1 MRKALFLKLKEAL
14 SSVLPVG
21 IIVLILS
28 LTPLV
33 TLTGREMTVFGICA
47 LLLIAGI
54 ALFNLGADLSM
65 TPMGK
70 FIGEGLTKS
79 KKASILLL
87 VSFLMGLLI
96 TIAEPDL
103 AVLADQ
109 VHSLMNGTL
118 LIATVGLG
126 VGIFL
131 LIAVLK
137 IVGRTDLTSLLLFFY
152 LVLFTLATILFGDGK
167 GALMPLSFDSG
178 GVTTGPITVPF
189 IMALGVG
196 IALTVGGRHANE
208 NSFGLIALCSIGPI
222 IAVLILCILSKGSL
236 HYDLPDYSM
245 DSVLKAGVWHH
256 VFETMIDVGKSLL
269 LIVAFFL
276 ILQLA
281 ILKLPK
287 RELTKIAIGIA
298 FTFLGL
304 VIFLT
309 SVVVGF
315 MPIGYKIGT
324 QLADYNETL
333 LIVVSFI
340 LGFVVV
346 LAEPAVHV
354 LNQQVEDITNGQV
367 TRRQMM
373 IALSVG
379 VGVSIGL
386 SIIRIIYGFSLLYYL
401 IPGYLL
407 SLGLSFFVPKLYTAI
422 AFDSGGVASGPLTSS
437 FILPMSIGACV
448 ALHSEAEVLSLAFGI
463 VAMVA
468 MTPLITIQTLGFRAV
483 LEQKARSKAAIRKIL
498 AADDEQIIYFE

>member
-33 TLTGREMTVFGICA
+33 TLTGKEMTIFGISA

-87 VSFLMGLLI
+87 VRFLMGLLI
-96 TIAEPDL
+96 TIEEPDI

-137 IVGRTDLTSLLLFFY
+137 IVSRADLTSLLLFFY

-167 GALMPLSFDSG
+167 GALMPLSFHSG

-222 IAVLILCILSKGSL
+222 IAVLVLCILSKGSL
-236 HYDLPDYSM
+236 SYDLLDYSM
-245 DSVLKAGVWHH
+245 DSVLETGVWHH
-256 VFETMIDVGKSLL
+256 VLDTMGEVGKSLL
-269 LIVAFFL
+269 LIVVFFL
-276 ILQLA
+276 ILQA
-281 ILKLPK
+281 MILKLPK
-287 RELTKIAIGIA
+287 RSLAKIAIGILL
-298 FTFLGL
+298 TFLGL
-304 VIFLT
+304 VVFLT

-324 QLADYNETL
+324 QLAEYSETL
-333 LIVVSFI
+333 LIIVSFI

-354 LNQQVEDITNGQV
+354 LNQQVEEITNGQV

-373 IALSVG
+373 VALSVG
-379 VGVSIGL
+379 VGVSIRL
-386 SIIRIIYGFSLLYYL
+386 SIIRII
-401 IPGYLL
+401 
-407 SLGLSFFVPKLYTAI
+407 
-422 AFDSGGVASGPLTSS
+422 
-437 FILPMSIGACV
+437 
-448 ALHSEAEVLSLAFGI
+448 
-463 VAMVA
+463 
-468 MTPLITIQTLGFRAV
+468 
-483 LEQKARSKAAIRKIL
+483 
-498 AADDEQIIYFE
+498 